1 MSSSQKLKIALA
13 QTCPLSA
20 KEGTYPGPNDD
31 PFEVIHT
38 NLADTANYVKQAKEQ
53 GADIVCFAEYYL
65 QGILNEGRQVGLPP
79 RSLLSIDVSRA

>member
-20 KEGTYPGPNDD
+20 KEGIYPGPNDD
-31 PFEVIHT
+31 PFEVLHT
-38 NLADTANYVKQAKEQ
+38 NLADAANYVKQAKEQ

-65 QGILNEGRQVGLPP
+65 QGILNEGRQVSLPAC
-79 RSLLSIDVSRA
+79 SLVNLDVSQA